1 MREYLTY
8 LARVFRFDFSIYQP
22 QSLPSSPFLITF
34 LNVFLAGVIYGLF
47 SLQFNLGQLEV
58 FPDAFSRS
66 FTAGIIVLS
75 GISVIILAQAASSL
89 FIWTFCRGVGGNTG
103 LTNYYVGI
111 GLMMPMFWL
120 ALPFYAAMG
129 AGITGILVSAMTA
142 ITTAA
147 AVVSLVA
154 SIKEASGLAAGRLM
168 IAIALVVIFVGS
180 FLYLWVL

>member
-1 MREYLTY
+1 M
-8 LARVFRFDFSIYQP
+8 F
-22 QSLPSSPFLITF
+22 TF
-34 LNVFLAGVIYGLF
+34 FNVFAAGLIYGLF
-47 SLQFNLGQLEV
+47 SLQFNLGQLDV
-58 FPDAFSRS
+58 FPDTFSRN
-66 FTAGIIVLS
+66 FAAALIIFS
-75 GISVIILAQAASSL
+75 GISVVILAQAASSL

-103 LTNYYVGI
+103 LINYYI
-111 GLMMPMFWL
+111 GTGMVMPVFWL

-129 AGITGILVSAMTA
+129 AGLTGILVSTLTA

-154 SIKEASGLAAGRLM
+154 SIKEASGLAPGRLV

>member
-1 MREYLTY
+1 MRAYITY
-8 LARVFRFDFSIYQP
+8 LARVFRFDFSVYQP
-22 QSLPSSPFLITF
+22 QSLPASPFIYTF
-34 LNVFLAGVIYGLF
+34 LNVFLAGLIYGLF
-47 SLQFNLGQLEV
+47 SLQFNLGQLEA
-58 FPDAFSRS
+58 FPDAYSRN
-66 FTAGIIVLS
+66 FTAVLIVLS
-75 GISVIILAQAASSL
+75 GISVVIMAQAASSL

-103 LTNYYVGI
+103 LINYYVGT
-111 GLMMPMFWL
+111 GMVMPVFWL

-129 AGITGILVSAMTA
+129 AGLTGTLVSTLAA

-154 SIKEASGLAAGRLM
+154 SVKEASGLAAGRLT

>member
-1 MREYLTY
+1 
-8 LARVFRFDFSIYQP
+8 
-22 QSLPSSPFLITF
+22 
-34 LNVFLAGVIYGLF
+34 
-47 SLQFNLGQLEV
+47 
-58 FPDAFSRS
+58 
-66 FTAGIIVLS
+66 
-75 GISVIILAQAASSL
+75 
-89 FIWTFCRGVGGNTG
+89 
-103 LTNYYVGI
+103 
-111 GLMMPMFWL
+111 MPVFWL

-129 AGITGILVSAMTA
+129 AGLTGTLISALAA